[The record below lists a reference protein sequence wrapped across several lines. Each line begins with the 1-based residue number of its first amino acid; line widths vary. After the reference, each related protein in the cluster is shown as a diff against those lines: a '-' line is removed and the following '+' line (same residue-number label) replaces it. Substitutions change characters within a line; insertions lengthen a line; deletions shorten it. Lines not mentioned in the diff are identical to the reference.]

1 MNITFLE
8 GFSYITFALLIAL
21 SVFELLAQF
30 FLKSSLSVLEKSHY
44 TPILHTILYPFQTLS
59 TSSQSVVLLIIGMLV
74 YAFTG
79 LLFWESLKHK
89 SFGVVGLLWHVM
101 MALLTLII
109 SIVIFND
116 TYTKKDVIGFGF
128 GLVSLALLLSNHHH

>member
-1 MNITFLE
+1 
-8 GFSYITFALLIAL
+8 
-21 SVFELLAQF
+21 
-30 FLKSSLSVLEKSHY
+30 
-44 TPILHTILYPFQTLS
+44 
-59 TSSQSVVLLIIGMLV
+59 MLV

-101 MALLTLII
+101 MALLTLVI